1 MVQFGIDCAEQY
13 KSYFAGRAA
22 LLTGPSGRTS
32 DNRSTI
38 QVLKDCCQLE
48 LLLAP
53 EHGVRGDKPAGAL
66 FSNETDLLSGLPVRS
81 LYTPKSK
88 RLSQETLDLFDT
100 LVYDLADVGC
110 RYYTFLSTLRYCIED
125 CAAAGKRLVVLDR
138 PNPLDLF
145 DTLVYDL
152 ADVGCRYYTFLST
165 LRYCIEDCA
174 AAGKRLVVLD
184 RPNPLGDRV
193 EGGLL
198 QESCTSFVGSYPLPV
213 CYGLTCGELAGMMN
227 RELGAGCDLKIVPCT
242 GLTRDM
248 TFRDWGHYWVMP
260 SLGIPRYETALLYP
274 GTCLIEG
281 TCLSEGRGTA
291 DPFAILGAPFIEAEA
306 LTQAFQA
313 LALPGVAAP
322 PVYLT
327 PTPSQH
333 QGTLCGGSH
342 QHITAEQQLRP
353 VELGVRLLALL
364 RQMYPKDFSFLPPVR
379 EGGKPFISLLAGH
392 RDFEAPDWD
401 ADAILHRYHQESQAF
416 RMRKEAYHLYPKE

>member
-1 MVQFGIDCAEQY
+1 MVHFGIDCAEQY
-13 KSYFAGRAA
+13 KSYFAGRVA

-32 DNRSTI
+32 GNRSTI

-66 FSNETDLLSGLPVRS
+66 FSNETDPLSGLPVRS
-81 LYTPKSK
+81 LYTPQSK
-88 RLSQETLDLFDT
+88 RLSQET
-100 LVYDLADVGC
+100 
-110 RYYTFLSTLRYCIED
+110 
-125 CAAAGKRLVVLDR
+125 
-138 PNPLDLF
+138 LDLF

-198 QESCTSFVGSYPLPV
+198 QESCASFVGSYPLPV

-313 LALPGVAAP
+313 LVLPGVAAT
-322 PVYLT
+322 PVYFT
-327 PTPSQH
+327 PTTSKH
-333 QGTLCGGSH
+333 QGTLCGGIH
-342 QHITAEQQLRP
+342 LHITDEQQLRP

-416 RMRKEAYHLYPKE
+416 RMRKEGYHLYPKE

>member
-13 KSYFAGRAA
+13 KSYFAGRVA

-32 DNRSTI
+32 GNRSTI

-53 EHGVRGDKPAGAL
+53 EHGVRGNKPAGAL
-66 FSNETDLLSGLPVRS
+66 FSNETDPLSGLPVRS
-81 LYTPKSK
+81 LYTPQSK
-88 RLSQETLDLFDT
+88 RLSQET
-100 LVYDLADVGC
+100 
-110 RYYTFLSTLRYCIED
+110 
-125 CAAAGKRLVVLDR
+125 
-138 PNPLDLF
+138 LDLF

-198 QESCTSFVGSYPLPV
+198 QESCASFVGSYPLPV

-313 LALPGVAAP
+313 LALPGVAAT
-322 PVYLT
+322 PVYFT
-327 PTPSQH
+327 PTTSKH
-333 QGTLCGGSH
+333 QGTLCGGIH
-342 QHITAEQQLRP
+342 LHITDEQQLRP

-416 RMRKEAYHLYPKE
+416 RMRKEGYHLYPKE